1 MTHAEA
7 FILPSQL
14 AKEGPRSAAGDEKP
28 RRAHKRSSRP
38 AGPKPADR
46 RRAEASVS
54 ERKRVGVVHEH
65 DVLRHGIAG
74 CLRGDDSLSVVFA
87 VREGPVPEPVDVA
100 VVSSHALASTSFDC
114 PLVLFQETASSTTS
128 TRAGASVY
136 ATLSLPRLTAEQ
148 LVASVR
154 AAAAGLQVSELSTAP
169 APSRLDERRLEVL
182 RLLAAGE
189 TTKTISAK
197 LSYSERTIKTLIRD
211 VEYELSARSRAQAVA
226 EAIRQGLI

>member
-1 MTHAEA
+1 MAQPQT
-7 FILPSQL
+7 FILPRQL

-28 RRAHKRSSRP
+28 RRAHKRSRP

-46 RRAEASVS
+46 RRTEASVS
-54 ERKRVGVVHEH
+54 DRKRVGVVHEH

-74 CLRGDDSLSVVFA
+74 CLAEDDSLTLVFA

-100 VVSSHALASTSFDC
+100 VVSSHALASTSFDV

-154 AAAAGLQVSELSTAP
+154 AAAAGLQVSEL
-169 APSRLDERRLEVL
+169 
-182 RLLAAGE
+182 
-189 TTKTISAK
+189 
-197 LSYSERTIKTLIRD
+197 
-211 VEYELSARSRAQAVA
+211 
-226 EAIRQGLI
+226 

>member
-1 MTHAEA
+1 
-7 FILPSQL
+7 
-14 AKEGPRSAAGDEKP
+14 
-28 RRAHKRSSRP
+28 
-38 AGPKPADR
+38 
-46 RRAEASVS
+46 VS

-74 CLRGDDSLSVVFA
+74 CLQEDESLTLVFA
-87 VREGPVPEPVDVA
+87 VPEGPAPEAVDVA
-100 VVSSHALASTSFDC
+100 VVSVHALSASSFDV
-114 PLVLFQETASSTTS
+114 PLVLFHE
-128 TRAGASVY
+128 GAARTPARGGGQVY
-136 ATLSLPRLTAEQ
+136 AMLSLPRLTAEQ

-154 AAAAGLQVSELSTAP
+154 AAAAGLRVSELATAP